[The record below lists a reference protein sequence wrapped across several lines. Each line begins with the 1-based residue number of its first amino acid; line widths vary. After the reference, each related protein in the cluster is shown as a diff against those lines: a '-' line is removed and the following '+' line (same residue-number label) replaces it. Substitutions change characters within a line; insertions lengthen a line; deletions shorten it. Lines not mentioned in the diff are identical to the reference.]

1 MDHLSAPSLEI
12 NLRIVA
18 AIFAGTLIGLE
29 RMWRHKEAGL
39 KTNTLVSLGACIF
52 GLIGAESTL
61 PNWSASQ
68 FSIGVITG
76 VGFLGSGIMLKDK
89 GHVQGINSAATVWV
103 SAAIGL
109 ACGMGE
115 YAIGISSLCG
125 SLFVQVVHR
134 KIEATVNKHFEHAL
148 QKHEE
153 GQEVGKNDLRPSSTV
168 DPTYKN

>member
-1 MDHLSAPSLEI
+1 MNQVPATTIEM
-12 NLRIVA
+12 NLRIAA
-18 AIFAGTLIGLE
+18 AILAGTLIGFE
-29 RMWRHKEAGL
+29 RLWRHKEAGL
-39 KTNTLVSLGACIF
+39 KTNTLVALGACIF

-68 FSIGVITG
+68 FAIGVITG

-115 YAIGISSLCG
+115 YAIAFSSLCG
-125 SLFVQVVHR
+125 SLIVQILHR
-134 KIEATVNKHFEHAL
+134 TIEGKVSKHFEQEI
-148 QKHEE
+148 QKHEALP
-153 GQEVGKNDLRPSSTV
+153 VNT
-168 DPTYKN
+168 